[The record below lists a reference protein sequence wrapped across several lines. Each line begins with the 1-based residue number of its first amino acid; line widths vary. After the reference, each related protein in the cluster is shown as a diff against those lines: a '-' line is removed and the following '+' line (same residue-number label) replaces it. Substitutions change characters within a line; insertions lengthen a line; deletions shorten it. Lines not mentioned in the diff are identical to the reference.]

1 MIIININ
8 LEVLVM
14 GKLDG
19 KIAIITGGA
28 SGIGE
33 KMTHLFIEEGATV
46 IAADINEEGLHKIEN
61 QHEKIFGMK
70 LDVSKEKDWQELVEK
85 VEKDHG
91 RIDILVNNAGVTSE
105 KTIEETEY
113 KDWEFLMKIN
123 GFGTM
128 LGMKYVAPVMM
139 KNNQGSIVNLS
150 SVTAQVGMGLNV
162 YSASKGS
169 VRALSKA
176 AATEYGRSGV
186 RVNAVFPGVIETPM
200 TKNLES
206 SAEALKQINALTP
219 LGRLG
224 KPEEVA
230 RAILFLASDDASYI
244 TGAELSI
251 DGGYSAM

>member
-1 MIIININ
+1 WQA
-8 LEVLVM
+8 LV
-14 GKLDG
+14 D
-19 KIAIITGGA
+19 
-28 SGIGE
+28 
-33 KMTHLFIEEGATV
+33 
-46 IAADINEEGLHKIEN
+46 
-61 QHEKIFGMK
+61 
-70 LDVSKEKDWQELVEK
+70 K
-85 VEKDHG
+85 VEKEYG
-91 RIDILVNNAGVTSE
+91 RIDILINNAGVSSE
-105 KTIEETEY
+105 KSIEEITY

-128 LGMKYVAPVMM
+128 LGIKYVAPLMV
-139 KNNQGSIVNLS
+139 KNKQGSIVNLS

-169 VRALSKA
+169 VRAISKA
-176 AATEYGRSGV
+176 AATEYGRNGV

-206 SAEALKQINALTP
+206 SAETLQQINALTP

-224 KPEEVA
+224 QPEEVA

-244 TGAELSI
+244 TGAELAI